1 MSRLKKNV
9 ATNLFGNAWSTLLSL
24 LFVPIYIH
32 YVGIEAWG
40 LIGFFTTL
48 QTLLVLAD
56 MGLSTTLNREFAKT
70 TDADNEQR
78 RDLLRTLELVYWT
91 VAIISGVVV
100 VAASPFLATRW
111 LQVRAVSTDTARL
124 AIALMGV
131 VTMLQL
137 PLGLYSGGLLGL
149 QRQVRLNVANMTFWT
164 LRSVGSLIVVSLISP
179 TITAYFIWQLIVSAL
194 HTTAVGL
201 VLWRSLGRPAHR
213 PVFRRELLQRIWR
226 FSAGMMAITVT
237 GTMLTQIDK
246 VILSRILPLDAF
258 GYYALA
264 SLVAGGLFR
273 IMNPVFVAFFPRLT
287 QMRAANDEEG
297 LKAAYHAGS
306 QLATVMLIPTAAVV
320 ALFSKEILLLWT
332 RNPVT
337 AERTYLLVA
346 LLITGMAFNGINYI
360 PYALQ
365 LAHGWIRLPLYANIA
380 GCVTLVPLLVVL
392 ALRYGA
398 IGAAVTSMLFSLATL
413 TIVISIMH
421 RRILRG
427 EQTRFYIQ
435 DVAKPMLSAL
445 VVVSIG
451 RLVFPEG
458 AGWMTQAVCIA
469 AILTCA
475 LVAAAMSAPATRDT
489 GLNMIRAL
497 IRRRDPRPTES
508 DPESATPLPARDRPS

>member
-1 MSRLKKNV
+1 
-9 ATNLFGNAWSTLLSL
+9 
-24 LFVPIYIH
+24 
-32 YVGIEAWG
+32 
-40 LIGFFTTL
+40 
-48 QTLLVLAD
+48 
-56 MGLSTTLNREFAKT
+56 
-70 TDADNEQR
+70 
-78 RDLLRTLELVYWT
+78 
-91 VAIISGVVV
+91 
-100 VAASPFLATRW
+100 
-111 LQVRAVSTDTARL
+111 
-124 AIALMGV
+124 
-131 VTMLQL
+131 
-137 PLGLYSGGLLGL
+137 
-149 QRQVRLNVANMTFWT
+149 
-164 LRSVGSLIVVSLISP
+164 
-179 TITAYFIWQLIVSAL
+179 
-194 HTTAVGL
+194 
-201 VLWRSLGRPAHR
+201 
-213 PVFRRELLQRIWR
+213 
-226 FSAGMMAITVT
+226 MAITVT

-458 AGWMTQAVCIA
+458 AGWMSQAVCIA

>member
-9 ATNLFGNAWSTLLSL
+9 ATNLFGNAWNTLLSL

-56 MGLSTTLNREFAKT
+56 MGLSTTLNREFAKST
-70 TDADNEQR
+70 EADNDER
-78 RDLLRTLELVYWT
+78 RDLLRTLELVYWA
-91 VAIISGVVV
+91 VAVVSGAVVI
-100 VAASPFLATRW
+100 AASPYLATRW
-111 LQVRAVSTDTARL
+111 LQVHSVSTETARS

-149 QRQVRLNVANMTFWT
+149 QRQVRLNVANVIFWT
-164 LRSVGSLIVVSLISP
+164 LRSVGSLIVLVLISP
-179 TITAYFIWQLIVSAL
+179 TVTAYFIWQLIVSAM
-194 HTTAVGL
+194 HTTAVGII
-201 VLWRSLGRPAHR
+201 LWRSLGRAPQRA
-213 PVFRRELLQRIWR
+213 VFRRELLVRIWR
-226 FSAGMMAITVT
+226 FSAGMMAITATATV
-237 GTMLTQIDK
+237 LTQIDK
-246 VILSRILPLDAF
+246 VILSRILPLETF

-273 IMNPVFVAFFPRLT
+273 IMYPVFVAFFPRLT

-297 LKAAYHAGS
+297 LKSVYHAGS

-320 ALFSKEILLLWT
+320 ALFSKEILLIWT
-332 RNPVT
+332 RNPLT

-346 LLITGMAFNGINYI
+346 LLITGMAFTGINYI

-365 LAHGWIRLPLYANIA
+365 LAHGWLRLPLYANIA

-398 IGAAVTSMLFSLATL
+398 IGAAAVSMLFSIASLA
-413 TIVISIMH
+413 IVIGIMH

-435 DVAKPMLSAL
+435 DVAKPMLAAL
-445 VVVSIG
+445 AVVAIG
-451 RLVFPEG
+451 RLVFPAG
-458 AGWMTQAVCIA
+458 AGAVPQAICIG
-469 AILTCA
+469 AILACA

-489 GLNMIRAL
+489 GLNMIRAV
-497 IRRRDPRPTES
+497 IRRRDPH
-508 DPESATPLPARDRPS
+508 PS